1 MSAVALV
8 AMKKAHLLALAAVL
22 LAMSW
27 IQPASAASLQVVNK
41 TTKVALITITY
52 HTNFCK
58 DDRGMQLV
66 PGATFTAK
74 PGLCTVKTV
83 YASITT
89 SPGFALTCLPKN
101 RTGSATYTVTADKD
115 FKNCYVN

>member
-1 MSAVALV
+1 
-8 AMKKAHLLALAAVL
+8 MKKAHFLGLAGLL

-27 IQPASAASLQVVNK
+27 SQPASAASLQVVNK
-41 TTKVALITITY
+41 TAKPALFTVTY

-58 DDRGMQLV
+58 DDRGVNV
-66 PGATFTAK
+66 PANETVALK

-89 SPGFALTCLPKN
+89 SPGFALTCIPKN
-101 RTGSATYTVTADKD
+101 RTGSATYTVTIDKD
-115 FKNCYVN
+115 LKNCYVN